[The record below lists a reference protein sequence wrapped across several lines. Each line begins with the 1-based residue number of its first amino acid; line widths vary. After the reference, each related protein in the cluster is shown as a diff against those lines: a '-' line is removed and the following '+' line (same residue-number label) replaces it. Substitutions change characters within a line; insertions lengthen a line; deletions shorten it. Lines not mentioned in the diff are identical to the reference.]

1 MICNVSFYMNKIIIM
16 IYYIECSKCNNNAMA
31 TPPPIFVCKYLAL
44 VRITL
49 FETRVESRL
58 GGIVHA
64 PS

>member
-1 MICNVSFYMNKIIIM
+1 M
-16 IYYIECSKCNNNAMA
+16 IYYIECSKCNNKAMA
-31 TPPPIFVCKYLAL
+31 TPPPIFLCKYLAL

-58 GGIVHA
+58 GGIVQA